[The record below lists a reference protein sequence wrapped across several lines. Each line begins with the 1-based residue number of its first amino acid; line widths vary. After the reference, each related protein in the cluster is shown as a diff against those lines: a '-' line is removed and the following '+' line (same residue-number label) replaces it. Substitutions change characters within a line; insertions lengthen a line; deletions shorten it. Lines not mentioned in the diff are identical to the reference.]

1 MFNADSHPQE
11 NATLLPEI
19 DDGAQRKD
27 DSPEEGVGLFVAF
40 VFTVNMVIGAGIVGL
55 PYAFFHAGAFFSLAC
70 LVSATVMAVTTM
82 GYILEVSGW
91 CEGWIAAN
99 EAESARSDSPEAPRD
114 IHPFAFVISS
124 KRKFELNELCGVFLG
139 IPVPASCPW
148 LRRFADERGELH
160 PVRRAF
166 ELAALCYTFGSC
178 WLYATVFASTM
189 ALLVPLPLPGR
200 PPHALCLAADCR
212 RRKPADCAPPCV
224 VGAGGRCA
232 VDSAAALYCDSAY
245 AAFLAV
251 FAVAMLAAACA
262 GLQGLKRSQVPSSP
276 RVPDHA
282 PTHYT
287 RAGARACACM
297 HARTHA
303 RTHACMHA
311 RTHTTRVQV
320 CSRVLALMHRCTW
333 SCTCTAAHTHTHAHT

>member
-1 MFNADSHPQE
+1 MRCKPSSDDEEGTSLPSRYFLIFLKLIMMFNADSHPQE

-114 IHPFAFVISS
+114 IHPFSFVISS

-160 PVRRAF
+160 PVRR
-166 ELAALCYTFGSC
+166 
-178 WLYATVFASTM
+178 
-189 ALLVPLPLPGR
+189 VP
-200 PPHALCLAADCR
+200 A
-212 RRKPADCAPPCV
+212 APPRRTMSV
-224 VGAGGRCA
+224 RKHVLSMPVPKDALWSAGWASQTR
-232 VDSAAALYCDSAY
+232 LYE
-245 AAFLAV
+245 
-251 FAVAMLAAACA
+251 
-262 GLQGLKRSQVPSSP
+262 G
-276 RVPDHA
+276 
-282 PTHYT
+282 
-287 RAGARACACM
+287 
-297 HARTHA
+297 
-303 RTHACMHA
+303 
-311 RTHTTRVQV
+311 
-320 CSRVLALMHRCTW
+320 
-333 SCTCTAAHTHTHAHT
+333 